1 MTTLT
6 ERHYSP
12 FDRLIIEFDKAITT
26 IAGQPETTGRTVPGE
41 QLDEAVLTEM
51 DRKQA
56 AGLMR
61 VNHAGEVSAQALYQG
76 QALTARLPHVREAM
90 EVAAQE
96 ENDHLVW
103 CKQRLDAL
111 SSHTSVLNPL
121 WYAGSFALGAV
132 AGKVGD
138 KWSLGFVAETEK
150 QVVEH
155 IDSHLKILSDD
166 DKKSRAVLEQMRL
179 DEAHHGTKAL
189 EAGGVSLPLPI
200 RKAMGLV
207 SKLMTRSSYWV

>member
-1 MTTLT
+1 MT

-12 FDRLIIEFDKAITT
+12 FDKLIIEIDKALTT
-26 IAGQPETTGRTVPGE
+26 VAGQPDTTGRIMPGVS
-41 QLDEAVLTEM
+41 LDEAELTEV

-111 SSHTSVLNPL
+111 SSHTSVLNPV
-121 WYAGSFALGAV
+121 WYVGSFALGAL

-150 QVVEH
+150 QVVKH
-155 IDSHLKILSDD
+155 IDSHLKIISQDD
-166 DKKSRAVLEQMRL
+166 QKSRAVLEQMRL

-189 EAGGVSLPLPI
+189 EAGGTPLPEPI
-200 RKAMGLV
+200 TKAMGLV
-207 SKLMTRSSYWV
+207 SKLMTRTSYWV